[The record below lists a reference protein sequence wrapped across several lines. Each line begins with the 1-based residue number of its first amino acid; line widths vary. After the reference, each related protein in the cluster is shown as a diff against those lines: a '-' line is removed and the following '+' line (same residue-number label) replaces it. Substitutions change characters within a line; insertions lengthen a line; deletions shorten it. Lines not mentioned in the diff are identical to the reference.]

1 MKRMSVTLAIAGG
14 MAAAIL
20 LPGAVVAAAAPSGG
34 MSANDVI
41 DDLQA
46 AGNNVVVNKVG
57 SGSGESC
64 MVVSVRPVT
73 QRPLPPSH
81 PLLGVPAQQP
91 RTTIHVSLQC

>member
-1 MKRMSVTLAIAGG
+1 MNRTSVTLTIAGG
-14 MAAAIL
+14 LAAVL
-20 LPGAVVAAAAPSGG
+20 LPGAAIAAAAPSGG

-41 DDLQA
+41 NQLQA

-57 SGSGESC
+57 SGGGDQC
-64 MVVSVRPVT
+64 MVMSVRPVT

-81 PLLGVPAQQP
+81 PVLGVPSLQP